1 MDFQNNLP
9 AVFIDT
15 HYDEE
20 HQESKDKFDHYMTKL
35 WDYVEGLT
43 PYSVTNITAVQNTL
57 AKKNQ
62 ELEELAEELGICK
75 NKESEDAT
83 SQKYTAAQM
92 SGLSVG
98 MVILGIVLTSGLVF
112 LIYKKKS
119 GFFDVPPSENNE
131 G

>member
-1 MDFQNNLP
+1 MP